1 MLSYL
6 TILGQKMTKY
16 EFFQALTKG
25 FNLLTLDAREGLVF
39 GEEGSIQESVTKEE
53 LELLVRWAGKLQAN
67 PEVWVQKPQMI
78 PTIPAKELQV
88 LNNYQGILSET
99 VQSIIGATPV
109 GICIT
114 NKEQNY
120 VYVNPAYCRL
130 YGYPVHELLGKS
142 FLMVVPPEYQTQLSR
157 LHDDFLKG
165 SQELR
170 GEWQVVDKS
179 GSVHFIIAD
188 AVRIL
193 SISGEPLKVTFV
205 VDVTQQK
212 NMELTLKKEIH
223 QREQL
228 EIVRQNVDR
237 MIRHDLRNPLSS
249 IIGASQ
255 LALEDILPLADQATA
270 LEVKDL
276 LQLILVS
283 GQKLKGLMDTAVD
296 LVQLELGT
304 FAIKFDQVSFIEE
317 LQQVEKELQ
326 FLAEAAHVE
335 LIIKIIPPLTVP
347 GFGDQIWVHRSLF
360 SSILT
365 NAIRNALEA
374 AGQEK
379 NVQVVLQKAIHDNI
393 VGYSLIITNQGIIP
407 EGIRDRL
414 FRERVA
420 SQKPGGT
427 GIGTY
432 IVGLG
437 VRAHGGFLDFTSK
450 EFRGTELTIWLPEQP
465 NLSQS
470 SHQSTNNQLE

>member
-1 MLSYL
+1 
-6 TILGQKMTKY
+6 MTKH
-16 EFFQALTKG
+16 EFFHALGKG
-25 FNLLTLDAREGLVF
+25 LELLHLDIKDTLVF
-39 GEEGSIQESVTKEE
+39 GEKGSNLEPVTPEE
-53 LELLVRWAGKLQAN
+53 QHLLSLWAGKLQAH
-67 PEVWVQKPQMI
+67 PEAWVHPPQFE
-78 PTIPAKELQV
+78 PKTPAIELRV
-88 LNNYQGILSET
+88 LDEYQGILSET
-99 VQSIIGATPV
+99 LQSIIGATPV

-120 VYVNPAYCRL
+120 VYVNPAYSRL
-130 YGYPVHELLGKS
+130 YGYPVQEMLGKS
-142 FLMVVPPEYQTQLSR
+142 FLMVVPPEYQAQLSK
-157 LHDDFLKG
+157 LHDDFLNG
-165 SQELR
+165 AQELR
-170 GEWQVVDKS
+170 GEWQVLDKS
-179 GSVHFIIAD
+179 GAVHFIIAD

-193 SISGEPLKVTFV
+193 STSGEPLKVTFV

-212 NMELTLKKEIH
+212 NMELALKEEIH

-255 LALEDILPLADQATA
+255 LALEEILPLADQSAA
-270 LEVKDL
+270 LEVMDL

-304 FAIKFDQVSFIEE
+304 FEIQFEQVSFIQE

-335 LIIKIIPPLTVP
+335 LSIQIIPPLTGP
-347 GFGDQIWVHRSLF
+347 GSGDQIWVHPSLF

-374 AGQEK
+374 SGQDK
-379 NVQVVLQKAIHDNI
+379 NVQVVLQKAIHNNAS
-393 VGYSLIITNQGIIP
+393 GYSLTITNQGIIP

-437 VRAHGGFLDFTSK
+437 VRAHGGFLGFTSQ
-450 EFRGTELTIWLPEQP
+450 ESRGTELTIWLPEQP
-465 NLSQS
+465 NQA
-470 SHQSTNNQLE
+470 

>member
-1 MLSYL
+1 
-6 TILGQKMTKY
+6 MTKHD
-16 EFFQALTKG
+16 FFQALQKG
-25 FNLLTLDAREGLVF
+25 LDQLQLNDQGILGFGAEGRTQEPITEQEMDLLA
-39 GEEGSIQESVTKEE
+39 
-53 LELLVRWAGKLQAN
+53 RWAGKLQAH
-67 PEVWVQKPQMI
+67 PEVWLPKPLTST
-78 PTIPAKELQV
+78 PTAPPPVRLEPQALKE
-88 LNNYQGILSET
+88 YQGILSET
-99 VQSIIGATPV
+99 LQSIIGATPV

-114 NKEQNY
+114 NKEQKY
-120 VYVNPAYCRL
+120 VYVNPAYSRL
-130 YGYPVHELLGKS
+130 YGYSEKELLGHS
-142 FLMVVPPEYQTQLSR
+142 FLMVVPPDYQATLSK
-157 LHDDFLKG
+157 LHDDFLAG
-165 SQELR
+165 AQELR
-170 GEWQVVDKS
+170 GEWQVLDKS
-179 GSVHFIIAD
+179 GSIHFIIAD
-188 AVRIL
+188 AVRIETTHK
-193 SISGEPLKVTFV
+193 EPLKVTFV
-205 VDVTQQK
+205 VDVTEQK
-212 NMELTLKKEIH
+212 ELELHLKDEIH

-255 LALEDILPLADQATA
+255 LALEELAPLGDQSAA
-270 LEVKDL
+270 LEVLDL

-304 FAIKFDQVSFIEE
+304 FAIQYEQVSFIQE
-317 LQQVEKELQ
+317 LHQVEKELQ

-335 LIIKIIPPLTVP
+335 LEIRLSPALGVSGSSPESQ
-347 GFGDQIWVHRSLF
+347 DHIWVHPSLF

-374 AGQEK
+374 SGNDK
-379 NVQVVLQKAIHDNI
+379 KVLVVLEKAPRNNNP
-393 VGYSLIITNQGIIP
+393 GYLLTITNQGIIP

-437 VRAHGGFLDFTSK
+437 VRAHGGFLGFTSQ
-450 EFRGTELTIWLPEQP
+450 ESVGTELNLWLPEQP
-465 NLSQS
+465 QKSQAI
-470 SHQSTNNQLE
+470 QQQPTIQAD